1 MTTQKD
7 VDRIEEYVQDARTE
21 LEVFEHDNDSIITR
35 HTFLMQQLLAAE
47 EEYRLC
53 VLELEYTAGEEE

>member
-1 MTTQKD
+1 MTTQRD
-7 VDRIEEYVQDARTE
+7 VNKAESYVKDARAE
-21 LEVFEHDNDSIITR
+21 LEQFEFDFDSIITR